1 MHGGEVGFRPVK
13 LKVAQALAAWA
24 LLLGLA
30 AIFNPASAQDQVQ
43 QTAAER
49 CFEHHKFGAQPVDVA
64 KTAEGDTVIAQVS
77 WGYHDTIGCYLTL
90 DDAALAVLRAAPL
103 PQSLPDARTTT
114 SLRCFAHHRF
124 GAEPVDVAKTDD
136 GRTVLAR
143 LSWGYHESIGCFL
156 VLDNTALAT
165 LRAVH
170 TDTESNT
177 DTTDADPAKAG
188 PQFTPIA
195 TSSHSCAIRADQ
207 TIACWGGNY
216 RDGQIDAPPGQYT
229 AIAVSSS
236 HSCAIRTDQ
245 TIECWGN
252 NRDGQADSP
261 TGQYTAIAINYPYSC
276 AIRTDQ
282 TIECWGNNRDGRTDS
297 PTGQYTAIAAGS
309 RHSCAI
315 RTDQTIECWG
325 NSGGRRTDS
334 PPGQYTAIA
343 VSYHSCAIRTDQTIE
358 CWGSNGHG
366 QADAPPGQYIAITA
380 GSRHSCAIR
389 TDQTI
394 ECWGDNGYGQ
404 IETPPGHFTAIAAG
418 LRHSCAIRTDQTIE
432 CWGDNQD
439 GQTSLP
445 TSLTTPLDELLLVE
459 SFSRSEAAVEA
470 GRSFDV
476 TVEFNR
482 AVSGFNADDINVV
495 NGDITRFSGS
505 GSEYEATVTAAALGT
520 VVVLIPRAAAFDQDG
535 RSNEPSQPLART
547 VRTTTATATAIANG
561 GFHSCDIRA
570 DQAIV
575 CWGYN
580 TYGQTNAPPGQY
592 TAIAAG
598 YTHSCA
604 IRTDQTIDCWG
615 SNRSGEANAPPGHHT
630 AIAAGNSYSCAIRT
644 DQTIDCWGYRRTGLA
659 NVPVGHFTYIAAGE
673 THSCAIRTD
682 QTIDCWGSNQYGQ
695 TDAPPGQFIAIAAG
709 ETHSCAIRT
718 DQTIDC
724 WGNDDWQG
732 NPVGQADQPPG
743 QFIAIAAGETHS
755 CAIRTDQTID
765 CWGSNQYGQTDAVP
779 GQFIA
784 IAAGETHSCAIRTD
798 QTIDCWGFNRTGQID
813 VPQSQFT
820 MVTPSGYSFGSHT
833 CGIRADQTIDCW
845 TRGGNGQTDAS
856 SGVFAAITPNDE
868 FFDIWDRKAVRTFAF
883 AEFHRQEPDHG
894 WTGDIQ
900 SCVAGTTGQ
909 EYRDSIFQRINW
921 YRKMA
926 GVDPVVEN
934 PEYST
939 LAQHAALIMAANG
952 WTSHHP
958 PDDWACWTQLGYQGA
973 SKSNLASLGGG
984 GITNIHDGYMRDPGP
999 DNIAVGHRR
1008 WILNP
1013 NAVEFGTGDIPPGGS
1028 NALYVVPELRV
1039 GSNRTRE
1046 ERGFVAWPPPGYVPP
1061 AVNWGRW
1068 SFDLSDAHYPAD
1080 FSTASV
1086 EVSDEFGPLEV
1097 EIIYRHSSGIVWAV
1111 NGDTNSYLLSGRRPW
1126 YSLADSN
1133 HCYTVTIGGVKV
1145 GDSIQTPY
1153 EYAVCILARGHH

>member
-1 MHGGEVGFRPVK
+1 MK

-30 AIFNPASAQDQVQ
+30 GTFNPASAQDQVQ

-64 KTAEGDTVIAQVS
+64 KTAEGDTVLAQVS

-90 DDAALAVLRAAPL
+90 DDTALAVLRAAPL
-103 PQSLPDARTTT
+103 PQSLPDARTAT

-124 GAEPVDVAKTDD
+124 GAEPVDVAKTAD
-136 GRTVLAR
+136 RQSVLAR
-143 LSWGYHESIGCFL
+143 LSWGYHDTIGCFL
-156 VLDNTALAT
+156 ALDNTALST
-165 LRAVH
+165 LRAAH
-170 TDTESNT
+170 AEAEADTDASDTESTDTE
-177 DTTDADPAKAG
+177 PPKAG
-188 PQFTPIA
+188 PHFTPIA
-195 TSSHSCAIRADQ
+195 ASSHSCAIRTDQ

-216 RDGQIDAPPGQYT
+216 RDGQIDVPPGHFT
-229 AIAVSSS
+229 SVAVSSS

-245 TIECWGN
+245 TIACWGN

-261 TGQYTAIAINYPYSC
+261 PGQYTAIAIDYPYSC

-282 TIECWGNNRDGRTDS
+282 TIACWGNNRDGRTDA
-297 PTGQYTAIAAGS
+297 PPGQHTAIAAGF

-315 RTDQTIECWG
+315 RIDQTIACWG
-325 NSGGRRTDS
+325 NNGGRRTDA

-343 VSYHSCAIRTDQTIE
+343 ASSHSCAIRIDQTIA
-358 CWGSNGHG
+358 CWGNNQHG
-366 QADAPPGQYIAITA
+366 QADPPPGQYTAITA

-394 ECWGDNGYGQ
+394 ACWGNNGYGQ
-404 IETPPGHFTAIAAG
+404 IDAPPGQHTAIAAG
-418 LRHSCAIRTDQTIE
+418 LRHSCAIRTDQTIA
-432 CWGDNQD
+432 CWGNNQD

-445 TSLTTPLDELLLVE
+445 TSLTTPLNELLLVE
-459 SFSRSEAAVEA
+459 TFSKSEAAVEA
-470 GRSFDV
+470 GRSFDI

-482 AVSGFNADDINVV
+482 SVSGFNADDINVV

-505 GSEYEATVTAAALGT
+505 GSEYKATVTAAALGT
-520 VVVLIPRAAAFDQDG
+520 VVVLIPRAAALDQDG
-535 RSNEPSQPLART
+535 RSNEPSQPFART
-547 VRTTTATATAIANG
+547 VRTTVATATAIANG

-580 TYGQTNAPPGQY
+580 SYGQTNAPPGQY

-604 IRTDQTIDCWG
+604 IRTDQTIACWG
-615 SNRSGEANAPPGHHT
+615 NNQHGQTNAPPGQYT
-630 AIAAGNSYSCAIRT
+630 AIAAGY
-644 DQTIDCWGYRRTGLA
+644 
-659 NVPVGHFTYIAAGE
+659 

-682 QTIDCWGSNQYGQ
+682 QTIACWGNNQHGQ
-695 TDAPPGQFIAIAAG
+695 TNAPPGQYTAIAAG
-709 ETHSCAIRT
+709 YTHSCAIRT
-718 DQTIDC
+718 DQTIAC
-724 WGNDDWQG
+724 WGNNQHGQTNAPPGQYTAIAAGEAHSCAIRTDQTIACWGSNDDWQG
-732 NPVGQADQPPG
+732 NPVGQADPPPG
-743 QFIAIAAGETHS
+743 QFIAIAAGEAHS
-755 CAIRTDQTID
+755 CAIRTDQTIE
-765 CWGSNQYGQTDAVP
+765 CWGFNQYGQTDDPP

-784 IAAGETHSCAIRTD
+784 IAAGEAHSCAIRTD
-798 QTIDCWGFNRTGQID
+798 QTIECWGFNRTGQIEVPPSTLTVITRNGHD
-813 VPQSQFT
+813 V
-820 MVTPSGYSFGSHT
+820 GSHT
-833 CGIRADQTIDCW
+833 CGIRTDQTIECW
-845 TRGGNGQTDAS
+845 TRDGNSQPDATPHQ
-856 SGVFAAITPNDE
+856 FAAKTPDTE
-868 FFDIWDRKAVRTFAF
+868 FFDTWDREAVRTSAF
-883 AEFHRQEPDHG
+883 AEFDRQEPYHG
-894 WTGDIQ
+894 WTGNIE
-900 SCVAGTTGQ
+900 SCVAGTTSQ
-909 EYRDSIFQRINW
+909 EYRDSIFQRVNW

-952 WTSHHP
+952 WVSHQP
-958 PDDWACWTQLGYQGA
+958 PEDWACWTQFGYEGA
-973 SKSNLASLGGG
+973 SKSNLARLGGG
-984 GITNIHDGYMRDPGP
+984 GISNIHYGYMRDPGP
-999 DNIAVGHRR
+999 DNISVGHRR
-1008 WILNP
+1008 WMLNP
-1013 NAVEFGTGDIPPGGS
+1013 KAVEFGTGDIPPEGS
-1028 NALYVVPELRV
+1028 NALYVARGSRD

-1046 ERGFVAWPPPGYVPP
+1046 ERGFVAWPPPGYIPP

-1068 SFDLSDAHYPAD
+1068 SFDLTDAQYLAD

-1133 HCYTVTIGGVKV
+1133 HCYTVTIGEVRV
-1145 GDSIQTPY
+1145 SDSAQTPY